1 MKQKTIRLI
10 YLFNIITLFTGC
22 KEYIEYEKTQLK
34 VFIYLFI
41 GTFLLG
47 LIGVLFR
54 NHKK

>member
-1 MKQKTIRLI
+1 MKLKTIRLI
-10 YLFNIITLFTGC
+10 YLFNILTLLSGC
-22 KEYIEYEKTQLK
+22 KEYIEYEKAQLK

-54 NHKK
+54 NNKK